1 MPVERTFSILKPDAT
16 ERNLTGAI
24 NAMIEKAGLR
34 IVAQKRVRITRAQ
47 AEKFYAVHKERPF
60 FRELVDFMISGP
72 VVVQV
77 LEGEGAIAKYR
88 DVMGATDP
96 AKAAA
101 GTIRK
106 VHAKSIGENSVH
118 GSDAPD
124 TATARDRAIFLGK
137 RNRRLADEQ
146 LAAAMAAKAPKPPS
160 RRRGWETLAVQAI
173 ATEMAQPA
181 FWLSVLQVIWI
192 NILLS
197 GDNAVVIALACRGL
211 PPRQR
216 LWGMV
221 IGAGFASVLLI
232 VFTGV
237 VALLMTLPYLKLVGA
252 LLLFWIAAKLLVP
265 DEEDSGDETEA
276 VEDLWRAI
284 RIVVIADL
292 VMSLDNVIAV
302 AAVAKGQYVLLT
314 LGLAVSIP
322 MVIAGSAII
331 LALLERFPVLV
342 WGGAAILGWVAGD
355 IFASDPIVLGAFSG
369 YSPDHVELAAQVL
382 GAALVLAA
390 GYVWR
395 RYKLPAESEV

>member
-1 MPVERTFSILKPDAT
+1 M
-16 ERNLTGAI
+16 
-24 NAMIEKAGLR
+24 
-34 IVAQKRVRITRAQ
+34 
-47 AEKFYAVHKERPF
+47 
-60 FRELVDFMISGP
+60 
-72 VVVQV
+72 
-77 LEGEGAIAKYR
+77 
-88 DVMGATDP
+88 
-96 AKAAA
+96 
-101 GTIRK
+101 
-106 VHAKSIGENSVH
+106 
-118 GSDAPD
+118 
-124 TATARDRAIFLGK
+124 
-137 RNRRLADEQ
+137 
-146 LAAAMAAKAPKPPS
+146 
-160 RRRGWETLAVQAI
+160 QAI

-181 FWLSVLQVIWI
+181 FWLSVLQVVWI

-265 DEEDSGDETEA
+265 DEEDRGDETEA

-369 YSPDHVELAAQVL
+369 YSPDYVEFAAQVL
-382 GAALVLAA
+382 GAALVLVA
-390 GYVWR
+390 GYVWQ
-395 RYKLPAESEV
+395 RYKLPAESEI

>member
-1 MPVERTFSILKPDAT
+1 MQ
-16 ERNLTGAI
+16 AI
-24 NAMIEKAGLR
+24 
-34 IVAQKRVRITRAQ
+34 V
-47 AEKFYAVHKERPF
+47 
-60 FRELVDFMISGP
+60 
-72 VVVQV
+72 
-77 LEGEGAIAKYR
+77 
-88 DVMGATDP
+88 
-96 AKAAA
+96 
-101 GTIRK
+101 
-106 VHAKSIGENSVH
+106 
-118 GSDAPD
+118 
-124 TATARDRAIFLGK
+124 
-137 RNRRLADEQ
+137 
-146 LAAAMAAKAPKPPS
+146 AAMA
-160 RRRGWETLAVQAI
+160 
-173 ATEMAQPA
+173 QPT

-211 PPRQR
+211 PPKQR

-237 VALLMTLPYLKLVGA
+237 VAMLMTLPYLKLVGA
-252 LLLFWIAAKLLVP
+252 LLLLWIAVKLLIP
-265 DEEDSGDETEA
+265 EDGDGAEHHEA
-276 VEDLWRAI
+276 AEDLWRAV
-284 RIVVIADL
+284 RIVVVADI

-342 WGGAAILGWVAGD
+342 WGGAGILGWVAGD

-369 YSPDHVELAAQVL
+369 FSPDRVELVAQIV
-382 GAALVLAA
+382 GAALVVTA

-395 RYKLPAESEV
+395 RYKIPAESEV